1 MRGRLFFAVAAVL
14 AAGACATAGA
24 DSGSSASATTSS
36 TQAQRQATVV
46 KVSLEN
52 FKFVGIPAVIDGP
65 TVRFDAVN
73 RGSVEHELELLD
85 ADGEALGEI
94 EAMKPGKKGTMTIDL
109 PEGQYT
115 AQCILEEGGK
125 THKELGM
132 VQDFEV
138 S

>member
-1 MRGRLFFAVAAVL
+1 MRGRLFVAAAAML
-14 AAGACATAGA
+14 AAGACSTAEA

-36 TQAQRQATVV
+36 TKPKAQTTVV

-52 FKFVGIPAVIDGP
+52 FEFVGIPAVIDGP
-65 TVRFDAVN
+65 TIRWDAVN

-85 ADGEALGEI
+85 DNGEALGEI
-94 EAMKPGKKGTMTIDL
+94 EAMKPGKKATMTIEL
-109 PEGQYT
+109 PPGQYT

-125 THKELGM
+125 SHKDLGM

>member
-1 MRGRLFFAVAAVL
+1 MRGRLFFAAAAML

-24 DSGSSASATTSS
+24 DPGSSASATTSS
-36 TQAQRQATVV
+36 TKPKRQATQV

-73 RGSVEHELELLD
+73 KGTADHELDVLD
-85 ADGEALGEI
+85 ANGEALGEI
-94 EAMKPGKKGTMTIDL
+94 EAMKSGKKGTMTLDL
-109 PEGQYT
+109 PPGKYT
-115 AQCILEEGGK
+115 AQCLVDEGGK

-132 VQDFEV
+132 VQDFKV